1 MANPDDSD
9 DDKTPLMSAAWLGQT
24 KIVDLLLSEYRHSI
38 SIDAQDECGQTSLMV
53 ATRRGYPDIVDLL
66 LQYGADVD
74 ILDDNEQSA
83 MMLAQQEG
91 HAKVVDILEKAFKQ
105 SEQVTGAKQ
114 LKKKVQ
120 QVNKRQRA

>member
-1 MANPDDSD
+1 
-9 DDKTPLMSAAWLGQT
+9 
-24 KIVDLLLSEYRHSI
+24 
-38 SIDAQDECGQTSLMV
+38 MV
-53 ATRRGYPDIVDLL
+53 ATRRGYPDIVDLR
-66 LQYGADVD
+66 LQYGADAD